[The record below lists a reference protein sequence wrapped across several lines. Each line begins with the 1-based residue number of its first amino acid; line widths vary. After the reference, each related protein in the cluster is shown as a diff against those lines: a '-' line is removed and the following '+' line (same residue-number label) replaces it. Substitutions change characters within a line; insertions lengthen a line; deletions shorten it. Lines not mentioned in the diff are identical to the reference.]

1 MQAPENGLLA
11 LLPPADYKSLF
22 PHLKPVKLEAGRIL
36 FGPHA
41 PVTHCYF
48 PSHALISFLSM
59 TEAGTSVAIAMV
71 GREGLI
77 GAAAVFEWIVFPYH
91 AFVEASGEGLQ
102 ISATELRDWA
112 RSHAVLQKLLLRYAH
127 ALFTQTVQTAACTQ
141 FHIVEQRLCRWLLLA
156 RDRLDTE
163 ALPFTHES
171 LAQALGTDR
180 VSITR
185 AAQSLRRQGLLE
197 LQRGQITILD
207 PKGVEDAGCEC
218 YGVIKSKYQQ
228 FYARHQTS
236 R

>member
-1 MQAPENGLLA
+1 MHATDNGLLA
-11 LLPPADYKSLF
+11 SLPSTDYQSLLPQ
-22 PHLKPVKLEAGRIL
+22 LKPVKLKAGQIL
-36 FGPHA
+36 FGPHS

-91 AFVEASGEGLQ
+91 AFVEASGEALQ

-112 RSHAVLQKLLLRYAH
+112 RSHTVLQTLLLRYAH

-141 FHIVEQRLCRWLLLA
+141 FHLVEQRLCRWLLLA
-156 RDRLDTE
+156 RDRLDT
-163 ALPFTHES
+163 APLPFTHES

-185 AAQSLRRQGLLE
+185 AAQNLRRRGLLK
-197 LQRGQITILD
+197 LQRGQISILD
-207 PKGVEDAGCEC
+207 PKGLEGAGCEC
-218 YGVIKSKYQQ
+218 YGVIKTRYQQ
-228 FYARHQTS
+228 FYARHKTS

>member
-1 MQAPENGLLA
+1 MHATENGLLA
-11 LLPPADYKSLF
+11 SLPSTDYQSLF
-22 PHLKPVKLEAGRIL
+22 PQLKPVKLKAGRIL
-36 FGPHA
+36 FGPHS

-48 PSHALISFLSM
+48 LGQALVSFLSM
-59 TEAGTSVAIAMV
+59 TEAGTSVAIGMV

-77 GAAAVFEWIVFPYH
+77 GAAAVFEWIEFPYH
-91 AFVEASGEGLQ
+91 AFVEASGEALQ
-102 ISATELRDWA
+102 IPATELRDWA
-112 RSHAVLQKLLLRYAH
+112 RRHVVLQRLLLRYAH

-156 RDRLDTE
+156 RDRLDTD
-163 ALPFTHES
+163 ALAFTHES

-197 LQRGQITILD
+197 LRRGKITILD
-207 PKGVEDAGCEC
+207 PKGLEFAGCEC
-218 YGVIKSKYQQ
+218 YGVIKTGYKQ

-236 R
+236 H

>member
-1 MQAPENGLLA
+1 MHASENGLLA
-11 LLPPADYKSLF
+11 SLPPMDYQSLF
-22 PHLKPVKLEAGRIL
+22 PHLKLVKLEAGRIL
-36 FGPHA
+36 FGPHS

-48 PSHALISFLSM
+48 PSRALVSFLSM

-77 GAAAVFEWIVFPYH
+77 GAAAVFEWIVFPYQ
-91 AFVEASGEGLQ
+91 AFVEASGEALQ

-112 RSHAVLQKLLLRYAH
+112 RSHVALQRLLLRYAH

-156 RDRLDTE
+156 RDRLDTD
-163 ALPFTHES
+163 ALRFTHES

-207 PKGVEDAGCEC
+207 PKGLEGAVCEC
-218 YGVIKSKYQQ
+218 YGVIKTKYKQ

-236 R
+236 H